1 MYARE
6 STALNGFI
14 FKNRETGT
22 IKSTCQ
28 NLIFLRVHKAP
39 IGCALKIE
47 AVVKSVICYYFQMCY

>member
-6 STALNGFI
+6 STALNGSV

-22 IKSTCQ
+22 IQNACQ

-47 AVVKSVICYYFQMCY
+47 VVVKTLICYPFSSVL